1 MMRRI
6 LTFLW
11 AWAGVALAAHAAPST
26 VDECEA
32 QFAVGNAAYEV
43 GNFNDAVAA
52 YEAVLSLC
60 QSFEAEYNLANA
72 HFKLGQT
79 GLSILHYERA
89 IQLDPSNDDVR
100 NNLKLANSRVTD
112 RIEPLPTQGL
122 RDLWERVVAKGL
134 LGFWAATLL
143 VLWLG
148 GFAALSWRLHAR
160 EEAMRRIAAT
170 MPSVLLSLSLGVGF
184 LFSAT
189 LHRDDISHE
198 AVILTPSAEVR
209 NAPQVNNSLVLF
221 ILHEGTK
228 GRILSRAGEWIE
240 LELANGSVGWVS
252 TQQVA
257 EV

>member
-1 MMRRI
+1 MTTRSTAWLPKRI
-6 LTFLW
+6 T
-11 AWAGVALAAHAAPST
+11 GSISS
-26 VDECEA
+26 
-32 QFAVGNAAYEV
+32 N
-43 GNFNDAVAA
+43 
-52 YEAVLSLC
+52 
-60 QSFEAEYNLANA
+60 
-72 HFKLGQT
+72 
-79 GLSILHYERA
+79 GLSNTRCLQA
-89 IQLDPSNDDVR
+89 
-100 NNLKLANSRVTD
+100 
-112 RIEPLPTQGL
+112 G
-122 RDLWERVVAKGL
+122 WCFF

-160 EEAMRRIAAT
+160 EEAMRRIATT
-170 MPSVLLSLSLGVGF
+170 MASVLLSLSLGVGF